1 MEAIELNKQPLMTEK
16 IPDNILL
23 KESRKEVGQLKS
35 YIEELEHTNRQLV
48 QEVESLLRLTP
59 DERKEMKRERLYGD
73 KNNELRQVRE
83 KLKKLSFE
91 YDLLLSRYHNKVKV
105 E

>member
-1 MEAIELNKQPLMTEK
+1 MPEK

-23 KESRKEVGQLKS
+23 KESRKEVGQLQS
-35 YIEELEHTNRQLV
+35 YIQELEHINRQLA
-48 QEVESLLRLTP
+48 QEVENLLRLP
-59 DERKEMKRERLYGD
+59 PEERKDMKRERLYGE
-73 KNNELRQVRE
+73 KNEELRNIRE
-83 KLKKLSFE
+83 KLKKLTFD

>member
-35 YIEELEHTNRQLV
+35 YIDELEHTNRQLGTG
-48 QEVESLLRLTP
+48 S
-59 DERKEMKRERLYGD
+59 
-73 KNNELRQVRE
+73 
-83 KLKKLSFE
+83 
-91 YDLLLSRYHNKVKV
+91 
-105 E
+105 

>member
-35 YIEELEHTNRQLV
+35 YIDELEHTNRQLAR
-48 QEVESLLRLTP
+48 EVESLLRLTP
-59 DERKEMKRERLYGD
+59 GERKEMNRERLYGD